1 MAEIRNLPHTL
12 ALEQRSRLTV
22 TGASEV
28 LSLDEDAVVLQV
40 GEDTLQVLGRGLKLK
55 QLTPEGGNVAIE
67 GQIDALTYAESASS
81 GSWLSRLL
89 G

>member
-1 MAEIRNLPHTL
+1 MAETQHLPHMLTL
-12 ALEQRSRLTV
+12 DQRIRLTV

-40 GEDTLQVLGRGLKLK
+40 GEDTLQVLGQNLKLK

-67 GQIDALTYAESASS
+67 GQIDALTYAGSAAS